1 MGDPSTTRAFLQSEV
16 EALEPFDFLIV
27 RPAGE
32 PQHSLEIARGED
44 GGIEV
49 RVPGRP
55 PILPALTGPMRSAL
69 RERSFTCEDAAN
81 PMLPWIRAVEGA
93 EVATDLCQEVLAV
106 AFGEKPDAPVDFIHG
121 SHRAEHEAEQ
131 KLVEVRRRVERVLHE
146 MVGPNIER
154 DADED
159 YALALGDVH
168 VTVAPRV
175 VPGGPSLVRVFAVTN
190 IGVPPTPELGIFL
203 ARLNFGLM
211 FGRFALDTEH
221 HSIWF
226 DETLLGEHFGD
237 EELRF
242 TVQTIAETADAWDD
256 RLKKMFGGMTYQE
269 YLKEHRNEPEQLP
282 TKPGTS
288 GYL

>member
-27 RPAGE
+27 RPSGE
-32 PQHSLEIARGED
+32 PQHSLEIVRGED
-44 GGIEV
+44 GAIEV

-55 PILPALTGPMRSAL
+55 PILPALTEPMRSAL
-69 RERSFTCEDAAN
+69 RERSFTCEDPAN
-81 PMLPWIRAVEGA
+81 PMLPWIHAVESA
-93 EVATDLCQEVLAV
+93 QVATDLCQEVLVAV
-106 AFGEKPDAPVDFIHG
+106 FGEKSDAALDFVHG

-131 KLVEVRRRVERVLHE
+131 KLGEVRKRVERVLHE
-146 MVGPNIER
+146 MVGPTIER
-154 DADED
+154 DADGD

-190 IGVPPTPELGIFL
+190 VGVPSTPELGIFL
-203 ARLNFGLM
+203 ARLNFGLI

-226 DETLLGEHFGD
+226 DEMLLGEHFGD

-256 RLKKMFGGMTYQE
+256 RLKKMFGGVTYQE
-269 YLKEHRNEPEQLP
+269 YLKEHRNEPEPLP